1 MVEPLDNEI
10 KEKISLRRELYK
22 KVISGREELWD
33 EYCRLRKEVKEL
45 VREKKLNIWREVVE
59 KANTDFDG
67 NKKELWAFV
76 GRRTKGKRKKNIPS
90 LKSEAG
96 VSVTSTRGKL
106 EVLQR
111 HYQQL
116 GKLSL
121 DSNFDAEWKEEVES
135 RYGSMSELCED
146 DFLDNEI
153 EKGEIVKCIRE

>member
-1 MVEPLDNEI
+1 MYGYNAGPNFSGLGSERKQKEI
-10 KEKISLRRELYK
+10 GELLTKNSIDVAGQEFWEREDTRSY
-22 KVISGREELWD
+22 
-33 EYCRLRKEVKEL
+33 
-45 VREKKLNIWREVVE
+45 NIWREVVE

-67 NKKELWAFV
+67 SRKDFSAFV
-76 GRRTKGKRKKNIPS
+76 GRRTRGKVKKNIPL

-121 DSNFDAEWKEEVES
+121 DSNFDAQWKEEV
-135 RYGSMSELCED
+135 GSNMVACQSCVKMS
-146 DFLDNEI
+146 F
-153 EKGEIVKCIRE
+153 

>member
-1 MVEPLDNEI
+1 MVG
-10 KEKISLRRELYK
+10 KIYG
-22 KVISGREELWD
+22 ISTVE
-33 EYCRLRKEVKEL
+33 EL

-67 NKKELWAFV
+67 SRKEFWAFV
-76 GRRTKGKRKKNIPS
+76 RKRTKEKSILS

-96 VSVTSTRGKL
+96 VSVTSTRSKL

-111 HYQQL
+111 YYQQL

-135 RYGSMSELCED
+135 NMSRYGSC
-146 DFLDNEI
+146 
-153 EKGEIVKCIRE
+153 VKRSF

>member
-1 MVEPLDNEI
+1 MIVCGRAARWWDNG
-10 KEKISLRRELYK
+10 KISLRRELYK
-22 KVISGREELWD
+22 IIVGNIYGMSTVD
-33 EYCRLRKEVKEL
+33 CVEVKEL

-67 NKKELWAFV
+67 SRKELWAFV

-111 HYQQL
+111 H
-116 GKLSL
+116 
-121 DSNFDAEWKEEVES
+121 
-135 RYGSMSELCED
+135 
-146 DFLDNEI
+146 
-153 EKGEIVKCIRE
+153 